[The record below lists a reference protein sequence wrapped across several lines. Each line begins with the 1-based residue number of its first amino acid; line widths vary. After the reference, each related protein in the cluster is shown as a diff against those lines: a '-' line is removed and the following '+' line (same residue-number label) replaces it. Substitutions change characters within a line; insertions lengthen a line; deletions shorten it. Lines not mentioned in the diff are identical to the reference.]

1 MFVEKSLDY
10 KSRFGTYLL
19 GSLIVIF
26 LSFFGSLPLTAVAIY
41 ETPNPLVNDPMDALN
56 SMDSNLRLAL
66 VLVSFVFSFL
76 ALWFVIRTLHKRSLK
91 SIVTSRKKIDWSR
104 VFFAFAIWGGL
115 TAALVFTDYSLNP
128 QNFQW
133 NFKPIP
139 FLILFGIAT
148 LLIPIQTST
157 EELIFRGYLMQ
168 GFGRLFRNRWVPLL
182 FTSLIFGSL
191 HIVNP
196 EVEKL
201 GMGVMFYYIGTGLF
215 LGVLTL
221 MDEGTELALGFHA
234 ANNLIGALLVTADWT
249 AFQTESVF
257 IDVSEPSL
265 TPELFLSLFL
275 FYPLLLLI
283 FANKYGWKNWY
294 DKLTKKL

>member
-10 KSRFGTYLL
+10 KSPFGTYLL

-26 LSFFGSLPLTAVAIY
+26 LSFIGSLPLTVIAIY

-76 ALWFVIRTLHKRSLK
+76 ALWLVIRTLHKRSLK

-104 VFFAFAIWGGL
+104 VFFAFVIWGGL
-115 TAALVFTDYSLNP
+115 TTVLVFTDYFLNP
-128 QNFQW
+128 EGFQW

-157 EELIFRGYLMQ
+157 EELVFRGYLMQ
-168 GFGRLFRNRWVPLL
+168 GFGRLFRNRWIPLL
-182 FTSLIFGSL
+182 LTSLIFGSL
-191 HIVNP
+191 HIANP
-196 EVEKL
+196 EVGKL

-265 TPELFLSLFL
+265 TLELMVSLFV
-275 FYPLLLLI
+275 FYPLLLLV
-283 FANKYGWKNWY
+283 FANKYGWKDWY
-294 DKLTKKL
+294 YKLTKKL